1 MIALLLLYWAA
12 VAIIF
17 IVGIIIMIVATA
29 NNKPVKP
36 GLRLVI
42 LSVILLVIGAGACA
56 IMLSGLGG
64 MH

>member
-17 IVGIIIMIVATA
+17 IVGIIMMIVATV
-29 NNKPVKP
+29 NNQPLKQ

>member
-1 MIALLLLYWAA
+1 MITLVLLYWAA

-17 IVGIIIMIVATA
+17 IVGVIMMIVATT
-29 NNKPVKP
+29 KGQPVKT

-42 LSVILLVIGAGACA
+42 LSVILLVIGAGSCA

>member
-17 IVGIIIMIVATA
+17 IVGIIMMIVATA

-42 LSVILLVIGAGACA
+42 LSVILLVIGAGACD

>member
-1 MIALLLLYWAA
+1 MIALILLYWAA

-17 IVGIIIMIVATA
+17 IVGIIMMIVATA
-29 NNKPVKP
+29 NNQPVKP

>member
-17 IVGIIIMIVATA
+17 IVGIIMMIVATA
-29 NNKPVKP
+29 NSKPVKP